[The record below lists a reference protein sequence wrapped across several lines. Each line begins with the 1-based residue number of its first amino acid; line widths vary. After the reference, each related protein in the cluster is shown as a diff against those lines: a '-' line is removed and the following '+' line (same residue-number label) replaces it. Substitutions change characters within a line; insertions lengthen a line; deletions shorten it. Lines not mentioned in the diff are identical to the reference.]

1 MAISIREIFKLLVY
15 RHIPYCFLYPFFMV
29 VGRLEVKGLEHIPIK
44 GGIIIASNHLSYID
58 PPLLATIL
66 PRRCN
71 FMAKHELF
79 DIPILKY
86 LIRYYAFPINRQRPR
101 VSAIKTAIH
110 KLCNG
115 EIVVIFPEGS
125 RNIGATLLSPKNG
138 IGMVALLSKMNVVP
152 TLIEGTD
159 KLFPPGKCIPRLAR
173 IRITFGKPL
182 DPVREDTDYRVISR
196 KIMSYITQ
204 MTVTKTLGA

>member
-1 MAISIREIFKLLVY
+1 
-15 RHIPYCFLYPFFMV
+15 MV